1 MLSRLFYVVV
11 LFILLLGLV
20 SCAKYV
26 PSALVSDIE
35 SELNKD
41 NSKKNFN
48 LGFVTLF
55 DSDNKKTKFLARESE
70 PEKEVENEFFLRP
83 KEINENALTDNA
95 SEIKELS
102 TITVLGLS
110 RIKVNDTIYDYCKY
124 IIIDNQSHPDVAEL
138 VCKIDENQ
146 EKEKANLSIKNLKVL
161 DPKFVKELSEVA
173 EIKNIGFVVF
183 NDYKTGQPEL
193 FLAKDN
199 YVSPNVKVNFPWPL
213 PRNTEK
219 KNNEKMTITSLNTWT
234 VITYRQNPCKS
245 CTTSGG
251 TGECTHVKDSS
262 C

>member
-1 MLSRLFYVVV
+1 MLNRLFHVMA
-11 LFILLLGLV
+11 LSLLTLNLVGCAKPVPKDLV
-20 SCAKYV
+20 ST
-26 PSALVSDIE
+26 IE
-35 SELNKD
+35 QQLNKH
-41 NSKKNFN
+41 SEKEFN

-70 PEKEVENEFFLRP
+70 PDKEVENEFFLRP
-83 KEINENALTDNA
+83 KEINENTLKDSA

-110 RIKVNDTIYDYCKY
+110 GIKVNDTTYDYCKY
-124 IIIDNQSHPDVAEL
+124 ITIDNQSHPDLAEL
-138 VCKIDENQ
+138 VCKINENQ
-146 EKEKANLSIKNLKVL
+146 EKEKNDLSIKNLKVL

-173 EIKNIGFVVF
+173 KIKNIGLIVL

-199 YVSPNVKVNFPWPL
+199 YVSPDVKVDFPL
-213 PRNTEK
+213 LLARDAKE

-245 CTTSGG
+245 CATSGG
-251 TGECTHVKDSS
+251 TGDCTRVKDSS

>member
-1 MLSRLFYVVV
+1 MLNRLFYVM
-11 LFILLLGLV
+11 ILSSLTLSLV
-20 SCAKYV
+20 GCAKPV
-26 PSALVSDIE
+26 PKALVSNIE
-35 SELNKD
+35 KQLSEHSNKE
-41 NSKKNFN
+41 FN

-70 PEKEVENEFFLRP
+70 PDKEVENEFFLRP
-83 KEINENALTDNA
+83 KEINENALTDSA

-110 RIKVNDTIYDYCKY
+110 GIKVNDTIYDYCKY
-124 IIIDNQSHPDVAEL
+124 ITIDNQNHPDLAEL
-138 VCKIDENQ
+138 VCKTDENQ

-161 DPKFVKELSEVA
+161 DPRFVKELSDVA
-173 EIKNIGFVVF
+173 EIKNIGLVVL

-199 YVSPNVKVNFPWPL
+199 YVGLDAKVNFPL
-213 PRNTEK
+213 LLARDTK
-219 KNNEKMTITSLNTWT
+219 EKMTITSLNTWT
-234 VITYRQNPCKS
+234 VVTYRQNPCKT

-251 TGECTHVKDSS
+251 TGECTRVKDSS